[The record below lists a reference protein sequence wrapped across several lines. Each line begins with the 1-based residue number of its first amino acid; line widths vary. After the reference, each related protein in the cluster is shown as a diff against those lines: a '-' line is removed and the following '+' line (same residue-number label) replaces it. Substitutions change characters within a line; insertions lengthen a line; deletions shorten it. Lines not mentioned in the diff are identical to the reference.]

1 MGTPFFRF
9 NPPFHVEIKPNETDI
24 SIFID
29 MIIKTKLNLTSREAL
44 SDLFEMIHVFEQ
56 LDDLSATEDN
66 LVFQP
71 SPPLL

>member
-9 NPPFHVEIKPNETDI
+9 NPSFRDEIKPNETDI
-24 SIFID
+24 SILID
-29 MIIKTKLNLTSREAL
+29 MIIKTKFYLMSGEAM
-44 SDLFEMIHVFEQ
+44 SDLFEMVRVFEQ

-71 SPPLL
+71 PSPLL

>member
-9 NPPFHVEIKPNETDI
+9 NPSFRDEIKPNETDI
-24 SIFID
+24 SILID
-29 MIIKTKLNLTSREAL
+29 MIIKTKFYLMSGEAL
-44 SDLFEMIHVFEQ
+44 GGLFEMVRVFEQ

-71 SPPLL
+71 SSPLL